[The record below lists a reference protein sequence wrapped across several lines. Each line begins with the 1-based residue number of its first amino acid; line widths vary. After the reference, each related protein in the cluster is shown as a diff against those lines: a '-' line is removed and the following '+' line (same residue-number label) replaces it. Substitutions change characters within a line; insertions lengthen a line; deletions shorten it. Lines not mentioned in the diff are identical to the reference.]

1 MAKGAVEVDSDE
13 RPGITLEWRLLSAGQ
28 LRAQWLVAIHPDFAS
43 YHPRLGLRLGDGGP
57 PPPAVF
63 NERPFC
69 TTLRLPFESWV
80 KHCQRITARRAP
92 CGPSHARG
100 VKLLAAKYRVP
111 EEWIE
116 QLVEIACALHDTGQ
130 TRSGM
135 AESAWLWQ
143 DHKDA
148 RAREA
153 GFPVP
158 VRPRVPIAHTWF
170 SPKWT
175 GIFKRQ
181 YRFPPHATQGAF
193 AVLRCAR
200 RSPHCFGRRGLGA
213 IGREMC
219 RHRDRPPSRNP
230 HARVYSI
237 PPAARSRADN
247 CGSNPGG
254 WPGLELQEC
263 ADPLSRDQFPE
274 VLLTFGV
281 NTDEHAWPLYAF
293 LVRRLRLA
301 DQAATA
307 GDSNE
312 LSS

>member
-1 MAKGAVEVDSDE
+1 VE
-13 RPGITLEWRLLSAGQ
+13 
-28 LRAQWLVAIHPDFAS
+28 
-43 YHPRLGLRLGDGGP
+43 
-57 PPPAVF
+57 
-63 NERPFC
+63 
-69 TTLRLPFESWV
+69 
-80 KHCQRITARRAP
+80 HCQRITGQARAM
-92 CGPSHARG
+92 GTMHARG
-100 VKLLAAKYRVP
+100 VELLAAQYRVP

-116 QLVEIACALHDTGQ
+116 QLVEIACATHDTGKLTVEWQ
-130 TRSGM
+130 T
-135 AESAWLWQ
+135 SAWRWQ

-170 SPKWT
+170 QSEVDRHL
-175 GIFKRQ
+175 KRQ

-193 AVLRCAR
+193 ALCDALAARLIASGGEDWGRLAARCAVT
-200 RSPHCFGRRGLGA
+200 A
-213 IGREMC
+213 IARHHGTRTREC
-219 RHRDRPPSRNP
+219 TVFRLPPGS
-230 HARVYSI
+230 ARTMAEAI
-237 PPAARSRADN
+237 
-247 CGSNPGG
+247 PGG

-281 NTDEHAWPLYAF
+281 NTDEHSWPLYAF